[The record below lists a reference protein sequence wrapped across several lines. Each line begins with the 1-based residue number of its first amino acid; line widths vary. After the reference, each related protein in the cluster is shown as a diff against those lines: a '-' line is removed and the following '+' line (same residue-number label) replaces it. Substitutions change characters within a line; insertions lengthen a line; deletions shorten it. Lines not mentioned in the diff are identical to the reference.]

1 MDEKDLIRQAK
12 KGDTLALSKLLQQNY
27 SFLVKYLM
35 KVTLHPQIAED
46 LAQETMMKCIE
57 KIQLYNGES
66 KFSSW
71 LITIAKNLFIDQ
83 QRRKKREKNWLEQE
97 QAQALRKMKWNV
109 ANMKEEWPDVLDVL
123 AQINE
128 EIRMAIVLKHYYG
141 YSYKEIGEMMGI
153 AEGTVKSRVS
163 NGLKWV
169 RKELAK
175 LERV

>member
-12 KGDTLALSKLLQQNY
+12 KGDTLALSQLLQQNY
-27 SFLVKYLM
+27 SFLIKYLI

-46 LAQETMMKCIE
+46 LTQETMVKCIE

-71 LITIAKNLFIDQ
+71 LITIATNLFIDQ
-83 QRRKKREKNWLEQE
+83 QRRKKREKNWVEQE
-97 QAQALRKMKWNV
+97 QALRRIKWHA
-109 ANMKEEWPDVLDVL
+109 ANRNEEWSDVLDVL
-123 AQINE
+123 ALINE
-128 EIRMAIVLKHYYG
+128 EIRLPIVLKHYYG

-163 NGLKWV
+163 NGLKSV
-169 RKELAK
+169 RKGLAK
-175 LERV
+175 LEGE